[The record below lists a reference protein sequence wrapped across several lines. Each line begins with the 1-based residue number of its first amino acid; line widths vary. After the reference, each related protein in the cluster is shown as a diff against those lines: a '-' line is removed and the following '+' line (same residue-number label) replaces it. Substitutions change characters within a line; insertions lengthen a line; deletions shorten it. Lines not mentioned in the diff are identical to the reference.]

1 MQCFVK
7 ELVII
12 NSLLLLASLFAT
24 NLLHNINQID
34 ASHFDD
40 DFLHAI
46 NTKC

>member
-1 MQCFVK
+1 VQCFVE

-12 NSLLLLASLFAT
+12 NFLLLLASLIAS
-24 NLLHNINQID
+24 NLLHNINQRD
-34 ASHFDD
+34 ASQFDD